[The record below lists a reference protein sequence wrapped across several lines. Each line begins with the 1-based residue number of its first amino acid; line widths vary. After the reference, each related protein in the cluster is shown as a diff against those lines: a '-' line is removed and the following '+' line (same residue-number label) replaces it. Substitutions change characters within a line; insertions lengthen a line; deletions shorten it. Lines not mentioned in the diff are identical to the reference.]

1 MRFYAFLLRFCT
13 KKTSIQLRGWGI
25 KDTQK
30 AVTRLIGL
38 QKKQPIFDKIAQK
51 LHFFSKKFGHVKKKQ
66 YLCTRF

>member
-1 MRFYAFLLRFCT
+1 M
-13 KKTSIQLRGWGI
+13 
-25 KDTQK
+25 QK
-30 AVTRLIGL
+30 AVTRLIGS

>member
-1 MRFYAFLLRFCT
+1 MHFYCVFAQ
-13 KKTSIQLRGWGI
+13 KTSIQLRGWGI

>member
-13 KKTSIQLRGWGI
+13 KNVNPVKGLWDI

-30 AVTRLIGL
+30 AVTRLIEL

-66 YLCTRF
+66 